1 MKTILMLLF
10 TLLTAMTTL
19 GQTVIEN
26 PRYGI
31 ASKDYLHLTK
41 IELTDS
47 STVLYFHV
55 NFRPGNWI
63 AIPKQTY
70 IQPVGGGEKIFIKAT
85 EGVPLDEKYTIP
97 ESGEVSYSLIF
108 PRPDKNVTKIDY
120 GEANESGSWFIY
132 DIQLAP
138 TGETKIPGW
147 LYGNWFNKASG
158 NWEISFQDTL
168 AVYQGK
174 LWQYDE
180 TKLKKDK
187 FTVKLVNGSQ
197 EKLFYAQQDKNGN
210 CFIGESPKVLTAYT
224 HEPGTKTANPDEAF
238 QLPLLKQDSAVYSG
252 YFKGYTPRAGIKTF
266 LVYVNDVIAGS
277 QQSQVIE
284 IGPTGC
290 FSAKIPLYCP
300 QQVYV
305 NCNFFNGYVFLEPG
319 KSLFHMIDA
328 QSGEPGSFFTGES
341 SAINSDLKKI
351 KNPATF
357 DYLKLQNKILDM
369 NPEAF
374 KASIT
379 EQWKKDQNRI
389 DSLLEAGTI
398 GKKAWQVLRLDI
410 DYTHAMNLMSYKMF
424 FESAYRQK
432 NKIPNTVRGFQS
444 KTDTITSAYYNFI
457 TDPLTNN
464 PLSVLSNRYMIYLN
478 GLQYNEFVRAPRK
491 EVRDGN
497 LKKYFNIQPG
507 FGTDLMTAQ
516 EACRKIV
523 SEMTPASDSLL
534 LDIRQKLTTP
544 FIADYIVTCNNQT
557 KAKIE
562 ANKLKTGYTVN
573 ETPKTEADKLFE
585 SIIQKYRGNVVLVD
599 FWATWCGPCMS
610 AMEEIKPLK
619 EELAGKKVS
628 FVYITN
634 HTSPENT
641 WKNKIPD
648 IKGEHYKVTADEW
661 NYLNSKFAIAGI
673 PFYVI
678 VDQNGSI
685 QKTQLGYPGNNA
697 IKTLLEKYISE

>member
-1 MKTILMLLF
+1 MKTILMILF
-10 TLLTAMTTL
+10 TLVTAVTTFA
-19 GQTVIEN
+19 QTVIEK
-26 PRYGI
+26 PHYGI
-31 ASKDYLHLTK
+31 ASKDYLRITK

-63 AIPKQTY
+63 AIPKETY

-85 EGVPLDEKYTIP
+85 EGIPLGEKYTIP
-97 ESGEVSYSLIF
+97 ESGEISYSLIF
-108 PRPDKNVTKIDY
+108 PRTDKTVTKIDY
-120 GEANESGSWFIY
+120 GEANESASWFIY
-132 DIQLAP
+132 DIQLVP
-138 TGETKIPGW
+138 SVETKIPDW
-147 LYGNWFNKASG
+147 LYGNWFSKASG
-158 NWEISFQDTL
+158 NWEFSFQDTL
-168 AVYQGK
+168 AVCQDK
-174 LWQYDE
+174 LWRYGE
-180 TKLKKDK
+180 TKHKKDK
-187 FTVKLVNGSQ
+187 FTVNLVNGSQ
-197 EKLFYAQQDKNGN
+197 EKLFYAQKDKNGS
-210 CFIGESPKVLTAYT
+210 CFIGESPKALTAYT
-224 HEPGTKTANPDEAF
+224 RESGAGTANTDEAF
-238 QLPLLKQDSAVYSG
+238 QLPLFKQDSAIYSG
-252 YFKGYTPRAGIKTF
+252 YFRGYTPRTGIKTF
-266 LVYVNDVIAGS
+266 LVHVNDIIAGS
-277 QQSQVIE
+277 QQSHVVE
-284 IGPTGC
+284 IDPTGY
-290 FSAKIPLYCP
+290 FSSKIPLYSP

-319 KSLFHMIDA
+319 RSLFHMIDP
-328 QSGEPGSFFTGES
+328 QSGEPGLFFTGES
-341 SAINSDLKKI
+341 SAINSDLRKI

-357 DYLKLQNKILDM
+357 DYQKIQSKILDM
-369 NPEAF
+369 KPESF
-374 KASIT
+374 KTYIT
-379 EQWKKDQNRI
+379 DQWKKDQNRL
-389 DSLLEAGTI
+389 DSLLETGMI
-398 GKKAWQVLRLDI
+398 GKKAWQVFKSDI
-410 DYTHAMNLMSYKMF
+410 DYTHAGNLMSYKMF

-432 NKIPNTVRGFQS
+432 NKIPNTVRGYQS
-444 KTDTITSAYYNFI
+444 KTDTVTSAFYNFI
-457 TDPLTNN
+457 TDQLTNN
-464 PLSVLSNRYMIYLN
+464 PMSILSNRYMLYLN
-478 GLQYNEFVRAPRK
+478 RLQYNEFVRNPRK
-491 EVRDGN
+491 EILDEN

-516 EACRKIV
+516 GACRTIV

-534 LDIRQKLTTP
+534 LDIREKLITP

-573 ETPKTEADKLFE
+573 EAPETEADQLFE
-585 SIIQKYRGNVVLVD
+585 AIIQKYRGNVVLVD

-648 IKGEHYKVTADEW
+648 IKGEHYRVTPDEW
-661 NYLNSKFAIAGI
+661 NYLNSKFGIKGI

-678 VDQNGSI
+678 VDQNGSV

-697 IKTLLEKYISE
+697 IRTLLEKFISE